1 MISGGLPNMF
11 VADMDRAVKFY
22 TEVLGMKLEYR
33 FGNHWAQ
40 VRSGD
45 LSFGLHPASAEN
57 PAGRNGS
64 ITIGFRVSEPLEDVV
79 GKLESKGVKFH
90 GTIMEDRGGRFIY
103 FDDPDGN
110 RLHFFEPKWSPAEH
124 RDESEPS
131 YQLVS

>member
-1 MISGGLPNMF
+1 MISGGLANMF

-40 VRSGD
+40 VRTGD
-45 LSFGLHPASAEN
+45 LSFGLHPESAEN

-64 ITIGFRVSEPLEDVV
+64 ITIGFRVSESLEDLV
-79 GKLESKGVKFH
+79 GKLEGIGLKVH
-90 GTIMEDRGGRFIY
+90 GTIMEARAGRFVY

-110 RLHFFEPKWSPAEH
+110 RLHLFEPRWSPAEA
-124 RDESEPS
+124 RDQRKPD
-131 YQLVS
+131 YQLA